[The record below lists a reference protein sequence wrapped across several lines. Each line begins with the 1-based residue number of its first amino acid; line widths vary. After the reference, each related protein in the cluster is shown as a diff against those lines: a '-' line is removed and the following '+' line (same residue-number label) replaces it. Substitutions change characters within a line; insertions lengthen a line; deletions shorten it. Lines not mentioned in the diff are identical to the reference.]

1 MGEVI
6 TFKPRTVT
14 TNEEMRVDI
23 DVDPQ
28 TRIEKGIVS
37 LWQSLGGFD
46 LELEEFDYLMIFL
59 AFSDICFI
67 ELERENMSIY
77 DDDKVIVQ
85 PSLHSKLKGIIDAIK
100 TAPPAN
106 DE

>member
-1 MGEVI
+1 MGDVI
-6 TFKPRTVT
+6 DFKTK
-14 TNEEMRVDI
+14 EMRVDI

-46 LELEEFDYLMIFL
+46 PELEEFDYLMVFM

>member
-6 TFKPRTVT
+6 TFKPKTVT

-28 TRIEKGIVS
+28 TRIETGIVS

-46 LELEEFDYLMIFL
+46 LELDEFDYLMVFM
-59 AFSDICFI
+59 AFSDICFT
-67 ELERENMSIY
+67 ELERENMNIHEDNKISV
-77 DDDKVIVQ
+77 DPK
-85 PSLHSKLKGIIDAIK
+85 LHNKLKGIIDAIK
-100 TAPPAN
+100 TATPT
-106 DE
+106 DVE

>member
-1 MGEVI
+1 MGDVI
-6 TFKPRTVT
+6 DFKTK
-14 TNEEMRVDI
+14 EMRVDI

-77 DDDKVIVQ
+77 DNDKVIVQ

>member
-1 MGEVI
+1 MGDVI
-6 TFKPRTVT
+6 DFRTRLK
-14 TNEEMRVDI
+14 TNEEVRVDI

-46 LELEEFDYLMIFL
+46 LEIEEFEYLMIFL

-67 ELERENMSIY
+67 ELERENMGIY

-85 PSLHSKLKGIIDAIK
+85 PSLHDKLKGIIDAIK
-100 TAPPAN
+100 TATPT
-106 DE
+106 DVE

>member
-1 MGEVI
+1 MGDVI
-6 TFKPRTVT
+6 DFKTK
-14 TNEEMRVDI
+14 EMRVDI

-46 LELEEFDYLMIFL
+46 LELEEFDYLMVFM

>member
-1 MGEVI
+1 MGDVI
-6 TFKPRTVT
+6 DFKTK
-14 TNEEMRVDI
+14 EMRVDI

-77 DDDKVIVQ
+77 DNDKVIVQ
-85 PSLHSKLKGIIDAIK
+85 PSLHNKLKGIIDAIK

>member
-1 MGEVI
+1 MGDVI
-6 TFKPRTVT
+6 DFKTK
-14 TNEEMRVDI
+14 EMRVDI

-46 LELEEFDYLMIFL
+46 LELEEFDYLMVFM

-100 TAPPAN
+100 TAPPTN

>member
-1 MGEVI
+1 MGDVI
-6 TFKPRTVT
+6 DFKTK
-14 TNEEMRVDI
+14 EMRVDI

-46 LELEEFDYLMIFL
+46 LDLEEFDYLMIFL